1 MNSNIEKNK
10 IFLIVDVL
18 LDAAIIFAMYYLAVT
33 VRLKVFVGTDNA
45 DMYGTKT
52 AFVIG
57 IFSFV
62 VAYIL
67 YLFNVHMPARLAQW
81 DRGLSIIV
89 ITNTISVVVLLGW
102 FFLSH
107 NDDFSRVVIFLFYL
121 FSLVALCAK
130 YAAEQSYIAANWDK
144 LTKTENVLVIG
155 NGNSA
160 KQYID
165 AVHNMDFSTKE
176 VIGYLGCEKKEIQA
190 NCLGRYEDLTKI
202 LEEKNP
208 DELVV
213 ALESHEIEYM
223 VDILNVAE
231 KEGIA
236 VQMIPF
242 FSQFF
247 PNQVVME
254 RYGNVNLINLRH
266 TPLTNPVNDFI
277 KRAFDLVCSGILILI
292 LSPLFVLVAIGVK
305 LSSRGPVFFVQDR
318 VGKDKQPFRMYK
330 FRSMKVNGQE
340 NDGWTSHNDPRR
352 TRFGTF
358 IRRYSIDELPQ
369 LFNVFIGDMSLVGP
383 RPEIPFYVRQF
394 KETVPL
400 YLVRQQVRPGM
411 TGWAQVNGL
420 RGDTSIEARV
430 KYDIW
435 YIENWSL
442 FLDIKIL
449 LLTAFG
455 GFKNNEE

>member
-67 YLFNVHMPARLAQW
+67 YLFSVHMPARLAQW

-231 KEGIA
+231 KEGTA

>member
-67 YLFNVHMPARLAQW
+67 YLFSVHMPARLAQW

-231 KEGIA
+231 KEGTA

-358 IRRYSIDELPQ
+358 LRRYSIDELPQ
-369 LFNVFIGDMSLVGP
+369 LYNVFIGDMSLVGP

>member
-33 VRLKVFVGTDNA
+33 VRLEVFVGTDNA

-67 YLFNVHMPARLAQW
+67 YLFSVHMPARLAQW

-231 KEGIA
+231 KEGTA

>member
-67 YLFNVHMPARLAQW
+67 YLFSVHMPARLAQW

-165 AVHNMDFSTKE
+165 AVHNVDFSTKE

-231 KEGIA
+231 KEGTA